1 MPRFRVIAPLRAA
14 LLLLAAGAGSGVA
27 ASRPA
32 LAESLAVSASG
43 LPVVPITL
51 SGGAQ
56 PFLAA
61 TGRSTSAVLPALA
74 AELRLRPADITGGA
88 PGFLLEGF
96 SLDGRTLDP
105 VRAAALP
112 EPLRHEPS
120 ARGILGAD
128 VLSRFTVEVDL
139 AGGRLILHAP
149 GQPPPPNGAA
159 WTEAALTIVPSR
171 VPVVQPRIGAT
182 PVTAVIDT
190 GARRTTINWTAAMA
204 LGLAP
209 TVRNAPPAPGAKVD
223 PLAPSLPK
231 RQENRASAVAY
242 SFLTLTLGTAQ
253 WKNVTLTIADLPI
266 FKELGL
272 EEQPAAII
280 GMDLLGAR
288 RFVIDFAGKRNL
300 LGS

>member
-1 MPRFRVIAPLRAA
+1 MPRLRVIEPLRAA
-14 LLLLAAGAGSGVA
+14 LLLLAGAVATGVA

-32 LAESLAVSASG
+32 LAETLAASASG
-43 LPVVPITL
+43 LPVVPVGMSGL
-51 SGGAQ
+51 SH
-56 PFLAA
+56 PFLVA
-61 TGRSTSAVLPALA
+61 TGRSTSAVLPDLA
-74 AELRLRPADITGGA
+74 AEMRMRPAGTEA
-88 PGFLLEGF
+88 AAYMLEGLA
-96 SLDGRTLDP
+96 LDGQKIEA

-112 EPLRHEPS
+112 EPIRHEPS
-120 ARGILGAD
+120 AKGILGAD
-128 VLSRFTVEVDL
+128 VLSRYTVEVDL
-139 AGGRLILHAP
+139 AGGRLVLHAP
-149 GQPPPPNGAA
+149 GRPPAPNGAA
-159 WTEAALTIVPSR
+159 WAEAALTLVPSR
-171 VPVVQPRIGAT
+171 VPVVQPRIGAI
-182 PVTAVIDT
+182 PVTAIIDT

-209 TVRNAPPAPGAKVD
+209 TVRNAPPAPGGQAD

-272 EEQPAAII
+272 EEQPAAVI

-288 RFVIDFAGKRNL
+288 RFVIDFAGKRIL
-300 LGS
+300 LES